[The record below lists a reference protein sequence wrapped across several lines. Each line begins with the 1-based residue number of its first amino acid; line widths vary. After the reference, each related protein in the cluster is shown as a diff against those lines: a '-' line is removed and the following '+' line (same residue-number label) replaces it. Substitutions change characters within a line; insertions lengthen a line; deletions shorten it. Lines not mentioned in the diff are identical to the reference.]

1 MMQTMSALLYSL
13 HLHQRVSKSRY
24 SVHRK
29 TSYDNTR
36 AGYKETHRSSL
47 SSLQQN
53 VPGNNDL
60 SFIKDIKPYTD
71 SIHAK
76 LFT

>member
-1 MMQTMSALLYSL
+1 MR
-13 HLHQRVSKSRY
+13 LHQRVSKSPY
-24 SVHRK
+24 SAHRK

-36 AGYKETHRSSL
+36 AGYKETHNSSL
-47 SSLQQN
+47 SSLKQN
-53 VPGNNDL
+53 VLGNNGL

-71 SIHAK
+71 STRAK